1 MSTGT
6 IEIYC
11 DDSSHEDEP
20 WVIVVLAR
28 AESNW
33 HAEYVPG
40 QPLTHTGS
48 VVQWLATPGVK
59 GPARARYKFR
69 CERCKR
75 CVESSNPT
83 EVLDTLAANDIP
95 SISLKN
101 LAAILK

>member
-11 DDSSHEDEP
+11 DDGSHEGNR
-20 WVIVVLAR
+20 WVVVVLAR

-33 HAEYVPG
+33 HAEYVPD

-48 VVQWLATPGVK
+48 VVQWLAVPGAK
-59 GPARARYKFR
+59 GPARPRYRFR
-69 CERCKR
+69 CKQCGR
-75 CVESSNPT
+75 CVESTDPT
-83 EVLDTLAANDIP
+83 EALDTLASNGIE